1 MESKQS
7 RNEYLQC
14 IYKVQNYIEL
24 HINDSLSIE
33 ELADIAG
40 FSKYHFHRIFKG
52 IVDEPLSR
60 YVNRL
65 KLERATNLLTYR
77 PDMTITDI
85 AYHFG
90 FTDSAVFSRTFK
102 NYYGVSPSQY
112 RNDNSKNCKDVRGIP
127 QYNECKKVRGNVE
140 IVTAD
145 NINVAY
151 IRHIGTYEELTIA
164 FPEMI
169 EKLFH
174 YATKQNYHVFEDT
187 KVLTIYHDHHEF
199 TEDNHLRT
207 SLCITIPGES
217 AIETNDIGI
226 MVIPS
231 GKYAIGHFEIFQDE
245 YKRAWDFIY
254 GEWLPNSGYK
264 PRDSYPFEVYR
275 NDPKQHPKQHPKHKH
290 IVDIY
295 VPIEPF

>member
-1 MESKQS
+1 MENKQS
-7 RNEYLQC
+7 RNEYVRR
-14 IYKVQNYIEL
+14 IHTVQDYIESN
-24 HINDSLSIE
+24 INRSLSIE
-33 ELADIAG
+33 ELAEVAG
-40 FSKYHFHRIFKG
+40 FSKFHFHRIFKG

-77 PDMTITDI
+77 LDMTITDI

-112 RNDNSKNCKDVRGIP
+112 RNYNSKNCKDVRGIS

-145 NINVAY
+145 DINVAY

-174 YATKQNYHVFEDT
+174 YAAKQNYHVFDDT

-199 TEDNHLRT
+199 TEEYHLRT
-207 SLCITIPGES
+207 SLCVTISDES
-217 AIETNDIGI
+217 TVETNDVGI

-231 GKYAIGHFEIFQDE
+231 GKYAVGHFEICQDE
-245 YKRAWDFIY
+245 YKGAWDFLY

-264 PRDSYPFEVYR
+264 PRDLYPFEVYR
-275 NDPKQHPKQHPKHKH
+275 NDPKQHPENKH

>member
-1 MESKQS
+1 MENKQS
-7 RNEYLQC
+7 RNEYVRR
-14 IYKVQNYIEL
+14 IHKVQDYIESN
-24 HINDSLSIE
+24 IDSSLSIE
-33 ELADIAG
+33 ELADVAG

-77 PDMTITDI
+77 SDMTITDI

-112 RNDNSKNCKDVRGIP
+112 RNHNSKNCKDVRRTS

-140 IVTAD
+140 IVTVD
-145 NINVAY
+145 DINVAY
-151 IRHIGTYEELTIA
+151 IRHTGTYEELTIA
-164 FPEMI
+164 FPKMI

-174 YATKQNYHVFEDT
+174 YAVEQNYHVFEDT
-187 KVLTIYHDHHEF
+187 KVLTIYHDNHEF
-199 TEDNHLRT
+199 TEDYQLRT
-207 SLCITIPGES
+207 SLCITIPDES
-217 AIETNDIGI
+217 AVETSNIGI

-231 GKYAIGHFEIFQDE
+231 GSM
-245 YKRAWDFIY
+245 R
-254 GEWLPNSGYK
+254 
-264 PRDSYPFEVYR
+264 
-275 NDPKQHPKQHPKHKH
+275 
-290 IVDIY
+290 
-295 VPIEPF
+295 

>member
-7 RNEYLQC
+7 RNEYLRR
-14 IYKVQNYIEL
+14 IYKVQDYIEL
-24 HINDSLSIE
+24 HIDNPLSIE
-33 ELADIAG
+33 KLADVAG
-40 FSKYHFHRIFKG
+40 FSKFHFHRIFKG

-77 PDMTITDI
+77 LDMTITDI

-102 NYYGVSPSQY
+102 SHYGISPSQY
-112 RNDNSKNCKDVRGIP
+112 RNDNSKNCKDVSETS

-145 NINVAY
+145 TINVAY

-174 YATKQNYHVFEDT
+174 YAALHNYHVFEDT

-199 TEDNHLRT
+199 TEDYHLRT
-207 SLCITIPGES
+207 SLCVTISDES
-217 AIETNDIGI
+217 TVETNDGGI

-231 GKYAIGHFEIFQDE
+231 GKYAVGHFEIFQDE
-245 YKRAWDFIY
+245 YKGAWDFLY

-264 PRDSYPFEVYR
+264 PRDLYPFEVYK
-275 NDPKQHPKQHPKHKH
+275 NDPKQHPKHKH

>member
-7 RNEYLQC
+7 RNEYLRR
-14 IYKVQNYIEL
+14 IHKVQDYIESN
-24 HINDSLSIE
+24 IDSSLSIE
-33 ELADIAG
+33 KLADIAG
-40 FSKYHFHRIFKG
+40 FSKFHFHRIFKG

-77 PDMTITDI
+77 LDMTITDI

-145 NINVAY
+145 DINVAY
-151 IRHIGTYEELTIA
+151 IRHIGTYGELTIA
-164 FPEMI
+164 FPKMI
-169 EKLFH
+169 EKVFH
-174 YATKQNYHVFEDT
+174 YAAKQNYHVFDDT

-199 TEDNHLRT
+199 TEDYHLRT
-207 SLCITIPGES
+207 SLCITIPDAS
-217 AIETNDIGI
+217 AVETNDIGI
-226 MVIPS
+226 MIIPS
-231 GKYAIGHFEIFQDE
+231 GKYAVGHFEIFQDE
-245 YKRAWDFIY
+245 YKGAWDFIY
-254 GEWLPNSGYK
+254 GEWLQNSGYK
-264 PRDSYPFEVYR
+264 PRDLYPFEVYR
-275 NDPKQHPKQHPKHKH
+275 NDPKQHPKHKH
-290 IVDIY
+290 LVDIY

>member
-1 MESKQS
+1 MESSQS
-7 RNEYLQC
+7 RNEYLRRV
-14 IYKVQNYIEL
+14 YKVQDYIES

-33 ELADIAG
+33 DLANVAG
-40 FSKYHFHRIFKG
+40 FSKFHFHRIFKG
-52 IVDEPLSR
+52 MMDEPLSR

-65 KLERATNLLTYR
+65 KLERATHLLTYR
-77 PDMTITDI
+77 TDMTITDI
-85 AYHFG
+85 GYYFG

-102 NYYGVSPSQY
+102 SYYGVSPSHY
-112 RNDNSKNCKDVRGIP
+112 RNHNSKNCKDVSEDS
-127 QYNECKKVRGNVE
+127 QYNECKKVRGEVE

-145 NINVAY
+145 NVNVAY
-151 IRHIGTYEELTIA
+151 IRHVGTYKELAID
-164 FPEMI
+164 FSKMI

-174 YATKQNYHVFEDT
+174 YAAEQNYHVFEDT

-199 TEDNHLRT
+199 TEDYQLRT
-207 SLCITIPGES
+207 SLCITIPDES
-217 AIETNDIGI
+217 AVETSDIGI

-231 GKYAIGHFEIFQDE
+231 GKYAIGHFEIFQEE
-245 YKRAWDFIY
+245 YKGAWDFLY

-275 NDPKQHPKQHPKHKH
+275 NDPRQHPENKH

>member
-7 RNEYLQC
+7 RNEYLRR
-14 IYKVQNYIEL
+14 IHKVQDYIESN
-24 HINDSLSIE
+24 IDSSLSIE
-33 ELADIAG
+33 KLADIAG
-40 FSKYHFHRIFKG
+40 FSKFHFHRIFKG

-77 PDMTITDI
+77 LDMTITDI

-145 NINVAY
+145 DINVAY
-151 IRHIGTYEELTIA
+151 IRHIGTYGELTIA
-164 FPEMI
+164 FPKMI
-169 EKLFH
+169 EKVFH
-174 YATKQNYHVFEDT
+174 YAAKQNYHVFDDT

-199 TEDNHLRT
+199 TEEYHLRT
-207 SLCITIPGES
+207 SLCITIPDAS
-217 AIETNDIGI
+217 AVETNDIGI

-231 GKYAIGHFEIFQDE
+231 GKYAVGHFEIFQDE
-245 YKRAWDFIY
+245 YKGAWDFIY
-254 GEWLPNSGYK
+254 GEWLQNSGYK
-264 PRDSYPFEVYR
+264 PRDSYPFEMYK
-275 NDPKQHPKQHPKHKH
+275 NDPRRHPEKKH

>member
-1 MESKQS
+1 MENKQS
-7 RNEYLQC
+7 RNEYVRR
-14 IYKVQNYIEL
+14 IHTVQDYIESN
-24 HINDSLSIE
+24 IDSSLSIE
-33 ELADIAG
+33 ELADVAG
-40 FSKYHFHRIFKG
+40 FSKFHFHRIFKG

-65 KLERATNLLTYR
+65 KLERATHLLTYR
-77 PDMTITDI
+77 ADMTITDI

-112 RNDNSKNCKDVRGIP
+112 RNDNSKNCKDVSGTS

-145 NINVAY
+145 DINVAY
-151 IRHIGTYEELTIA
+151 IRHIGTYEELTRA
-164 FPEMI
+164 FPKMI

-174 YATKQNYHVFEDT
+174 YAAKQNYHVFEDT

-199 TEDNHLRT
+199 TEDYHLRT
-207 SLCITIPGES
+207 SLCVTISDES
-217 AIETNDIGI
+217 TVETNDVGI

-231 GKYAIGHFEIFQDE
+231 GKYAIGHFEIRQDE
-245 YKRAWDFIY
+245 YKGAWDFLY

-264 PRDSYPFEVYR
+264 PRDAYPFEMYK
-275 NDPKQHPKQHPKHKH
+275 NDPKQHPKHKH

>member
-7 RNEYLQC
+7 RNEYLRR
-14 IYKVQNYIEL
+14 IYKVQDYIES
-24 HINDSLSIE
+24 HIDDSLSIE
-33 ELADIAG
+33 ELADVAG
-40 FSKYHFHRIFKG
+40 FSKFHFHRIFKG

-65 KLERATNLLTYR
+65 KLERATHLLTYR
-77 PDMTITDI
+77 TDMTITDI

-90 FTDSAVFSRTFK
+90 FTDSAVFSRAFK
-102 NYYGVSPSQY
+102 SHYGISPSQY
-112 RNDNSKNCKDVRGIP
+112 RNDNSKNCKDESGTS

-140 IVTAD
+140 IVSSD
-145 NINVAY
+145 DIHVAY

-164 FPEMI
+164 FPKMI

-174 YATKQNYHVFEDT
+174 YAAEANYHVFEDT

-207 SLCITIPGES
+207 SLCITIPDGS
-217 AIETNDIGI
+217 VVETSDIGI

-231 GKYAIGHFEIFQDE
+231 GKYAVGHFEIFQDE
-245 YKRAWDFIY
+245 YKGAWDFLY
-254 GEWLPNSGYK
+254 GEWFPNSGYK
-264 PRDSYPFEVYR
+264 PRDAYPFEMYK
-275 NDPKQHPKQHPKHKH
+275 NDPRQHPENKH

>member
-7 RNEYLQC
+7 RNEYLRR
-14 IYKVQNYIEL
+14 IYKVQDYIESN
-24 HINDSLSIE
+24 INDSLSIE
-33 ELADIAG
+33 ELADVAG
-40 FSKYHFHRIFKG
+40 FSKFHFHRIFKG

-77 PDMTITDI
+77 LDMTITDI

-112 RNDNSKNCKDVRGIP
+112 RNDNSKNCKDVRRAS

-140 IVTAD
+140 IVTVD
-145 NINVAY
+145 DINVAY
-151 IRHIGTYEELTIA
+151 IRHIGTYKELTIA
-164 FPEMI
+164 FPKMI

-174 YATKQNYHVFEDT
+174 YAAEENYYVFENT

-207 SLCITIPGES
+207 SLCITIPDES
-217 AIETNDIGI
+217 AVETSDIGI

-231 GKYAIGHFEIFQDE
+231 GKYAVGHFEIFQDE
-245 YKRAWDFIY
+245 YKGAWDFLY

-264 PRDSYPFEVYR
+264 PRDSYPFEMYK
-275 NDPKQHPKQHPKHKH
+275 NDPRQHPENKH

>member
-1 MESKQS
+1 MESSQS
-7 RNEYLQC
+7 RNEYLRRV
-14 IYKVQNYIEL
+14 YKVQDYIES

-33 ELADIAG
+33 DLANVAG
-40 FSKYHFHRIFKG
+40 FSKFHFHRIFKG
-52 IVDEPLSR
+52 MMDEPLSR

-65 KLERATNLLTYR
+65 KLERATHLLTYR
-77 PDMTITDI
+77 TDMTITDI
-85 AYHFG
+85 AYYFG

-102 NYYGVSPSQY
+102 SQYGVSPSHY
-112 RNDNSKNCKDVRGIP
+112 RNHNSKNCKDVSEDS
-127 QYNECKKVRGNVE
+127 QYNKCKKVRGEVE

-145 NINVAY
+145 KVNVAY
-151 IRHIGTYEELTIA
+151 IRHVGTYKDLAID
-164 FPEMI
+164 FPKMI

-174 YATKQNYHVFEDT
+174 YALEKKYHVFEDT

-199 TEDNHLRT
+199 TEDYHLRT
-207 SLCITIPGES
+207 SLCITIPDEASVGTSE
-217 AIETNDIGI
+217 IGI
-226 MVIPS
+226 MVIHS
-231 GKYAIGHFEIFQDE
+231 GKYAVGHFEIFQDE
-245 YKRAWDFIY
+245 YKGAWDFLY

-275 NDPKQHPKQHPKHKH
+275 NDPRQHPENKH

>member
-7 RNEYLQC
+7 RNEYLRR
-14 IYKVQNYIEL
+14 IYKVQDYIES
-24 HINDSLSIE
+24 HIDDSLSIE
-33 ELADIAG
+33 ELADVAG
-40 FSKYHFHRIFKG
+40 FSKFHFHRIFKG
-52 IVDEPLSR
+52 IVEEPLSR

-77 PDMTITDI
+77 TDMTITHI

-112 RNDNSKNCKDVRGIP
+112 RNDNSKNCKDVGETS
-127 QYNECKKVRGNVE
+127 QYNGCKKVRGDIE
-140 IVTAD
+140 IVTAND
-145 NINVAY
+145 MNVAY

-164 FPEMI
+164 FPKMI
-169 EKLFH
+169 EKLFY
-174 YATKQNYHVFEDT
+174 YAAEENCHVFEDT

-207 SLCITIPGES
+207 SLCITIANES
-217 AIETNDIGI
+217 AVETSDIGI
-226 MVIPS
+226 MVIPF
-231 GKYAIGHFEIFQDE
+231 GKYAVGRFEIFQDE
-245 YKRAWDFIY
+245 YKGAWDFLY

-264 PRDSYPFEVYR
+264 PRDSYPFEMYK
-275 NDPKQHPKQHPKHKH
+275 NDPRQHPENKH

>member
-1 MESKQS
+1 MESSQS
-7 RNEYLQC
+7 RNEYLRR
-14 IYKVQNYIEL
+14 IYKVQDYIES
-24 HINDSLSIE
+24 HINDSPSVE
-33 ELADIAG
+33 ELANVAG
-40 FSKYHFHRIFKG
+40 FSKFHFHRIFKG

-65 KLERATNLLTYR
+65 KLERATHLLTYR
-77 PDMTITDI
+77 TDMTITDI

-102 NYYGVSPSQY
+102 SHYGVSPSYY
-112 RNDNSKNCKDVRGIP
+112 RNHNSKNCKDVRGTS

-151 IRHIGTYEELTIA
+151 IRHVGTYKDLAIA
-164 FPEMI
+164 FPKMI

-174 YATKQNYHVFEDT
+174 YASEQNYYVFEDT

-207 SLCITIPGES
+207 SLCITIPNGVEEGNS
-217 AIETNDIGI
+217 EIGL
-226 MVIPS
+226 MTIPS
-231 GKYAIGHFEIFQDE
+231 GEYAVGHFEISQDE
-245 YKRAWDFIY
+245 YKGAWNFLY

-275 NDPKQHPKQHPKHKH
+275 NDPGQHPENKHV
-290 IVDIY
+290 VDIY

>member
-1 MESKQS
+1 MENSQS
-7 RNEYLQC
+7 RNEYLRR
-14 IYKVQNYIEL
+14 IYKVQDYIESQ
-24 HINDSLSIE
+24 INDSLSIE
-33 ELADIAG
+33 ELADVAG

-52 IVDEPLSR
+52 MMNEPLSR

-65 KLERATNLLTYR
+65 KLERATHLLTYR

-102 NYYGVSPSQY
+102 NYYGVSPSNY
-112 RNDNSKNCKDVRGIP
+112 RNHNSKNCKDASGTS
-127 QYNECKKVRGNVE
+127 QYNECKKVRGEVE

-145 NINVAY
+145 NVNVAY
-151 IRHIGTYEELTIA
+151 IRHVGTYKELAIA
-164 FPEMI
+164 FPKMI

-174 YATKQNYHVFEDT
+174 YAAKQNYHVFEDT

-199 TEDNHLRT
+199 TEDYHLRT
-207 SLCITIPGES
+207 SLCITIPDEASVG
-217 AIETNDIGI
+217 TRDIGI

-231 GKYAIGHFEIFQDE
+231 GRYAVGHFEIRQDE
-245 YKRAWDFIY
+245 YKGAWDFLY

-264 PRDSYPFEVYR
+264 PRDSYPFELYK
-275 NDPKQHPKQHPKHKH
+275 NDPRQHPEKKH

>member
-1 MESKQS
+1 MENKQS
-7 RNEYLQC
+7 RYEYVRR
-14 IYKVQNYIEL
+14 IHKVQDYIESN
-24 HINDSLSIE
+24 IDSSLSIE
-33 ELADIAG
+33 ELADVAG

-77 PDMTITDI
+77 SDMTITDI

-112 RNDNSKNCKDVRGIP
+112 RNYNSKNCKDVRRTS

-140 IVTAD
+140 IVTVD
-145 NINVAY
+145 DINVAY
-151 IRHIGTYEELTIA
+151 IRHTGTYEELTIA
-164 FPEMI
+164 FPKMI

-187 KVLTIYHDHHEF
+187 KVLTIYHDNHEF
-199 TEDNHLRT
+199 TEDYQLRT
-207 SLCITIPGES
+207 SLCITIPDES
-217 AIETNDIGI
+217 AVETSNIGI

-231 GKYAIGHFEIFQDE
+231 GKYAVSHFEIQQDE
-245 YKRAWDFIY
+245 YKRAWDFLY

-264 PRDSYPFEVYR
+264 PRDAYPFEMYK
-275 NDPKQHPKQHPKHKH
+275 NDPRQHPENKH

>member
-77 PDMTITDI
+77 SDMTITDI

-112 RNDNSKNCKDVRGIP
+112 RNDNSKNCKDVRRTS
-127 QYNECKKVRGNVE
+127 QYNECKKVRGM
-140 IVTAD
+140 
-145 NINVAY
+145 
-151 IRHIGTYEELTIA
+151 L
-164 FPEMI
+164 
-169 EKLFH
+169 KL
-174 YATKQNYHVFEDT
+174 
-187 KVLTIYHDHHEF
+187 
-199 TEDNHLRT
+199 
-207 SLCITIPGES
+207 
-217 AIETNDIGI
+217 
-226 MVIPS
+226 
-231 GKYAIGHFEIFQDE
+231 
-245 YKRAWDFIY
+245 
-254 GEWLPNSGYK
+254 
-264 PRDSYPFEVYR
+264 
-275 NDPKQHPKQHPKHKH
+275 
-290 IVDIY
+290 
-295 VPIEPF
+295 

>member
-7 RNEYLQC
+7 RNEYLQR
-14 IYKVQNYIEL
+14 IYKVQDYIESN
-24 HINDSLSIE
+24 INDSLSIE
-33 ELADIAG
+33 ELADVAG
-40 FSKYHFHRIFKG
+40 FSKFHFHRIFKG
-52 IVDEPLSR
+52 IVNESLSR

-65 KLERATNLLTYR
+65 KLERATHLLTYR
-77 PDMTITDI
+77 TDMTITDI

-112 RNDNSKNCKDVRGIP
+112 RNDNSKNCKDVRRTS

-145 NINVAY
+145 DINVAY
-151 IRHIGTYEELTIA
+151 IRHIGTYGELTIA
-164 FPEMI
+164 FPKMI

-174 YATKQNYHVFEDT
+174 YAAKQNYHVFDDI

-199 TEDNHLRT
+199 TEDYHLRT
-207 SLCITIPGES
+207 SLCITIPEAS

-231 GKYAIGHFEIFQDE
+231 GKYVVGHFLIFKMNIKEHGISYTVNGCQIADINRE
-245 YKRAWDFIY
+245 TRILLKYIEMIQSSTRKINIY
-254 GEWLPNSGYK
+254 L
-264 PRDSYPFEVYR
+264 
-275 NDPKQHPKQHPKHKH
+275 
-290 IVDIY
+290 IY
-295 VPIEPF
+295 MYLSNLF

>member
-1 MESKQS
+1 
-7 RNEYLQC
+7 
-14 IYKVQNYIEL
+14 
-24 HINDSLSIE
+24 
-33 ELADIAG
+33 
-40 FSKYHFHRIFKG
+40 

-77 PDMTITDI
+77 TDMTITHI

-102 NYYGVSPSQY
+102 SHYGISPSQY

-145 NINVAY
+145 DIHVAY

-164 FPEMI
+164 FPKMI

-174 YATKQNYHVFEDT
+174 YAAKENCHVFEDT

-199 TEDNHLRT
+199 TEENHLRT
-207 SLCITIPGES
+207 SLCIKIPEGS
-217 AIETNDIGI
+217 PVETSDIGI

-231 GKYAIGHFEIFQDE
+231 GKYAVGHFEIFQDE
-245 YKRAWDFIY
+245 YKGAWDFLY

-264 PRDSYPFEVYR
+264 PRDSYPFEMYK
-275 NDPKQHPKQHPKHKH
+275 NDPRRHPENKH

>member
-1 MESKQS
+1 
-7 RNEYLQC
+7 
-14 IYKVQNYIEL
+14 
-24 HINDSLSIE
+24 
-33 ELADIAG
+33 
-40 FSKYHFHRIFKG
+40 
-52 IVDEPLSR
+52 
-60 YVNRL
+60 
-65 KLERATNLLTYR
+65 
-77 PDMTITDI
+77 
-85 AYHFG
+85 
-90 FTDSAVFSRTFK
+90 
-102 NYYGVSPSQY
+102 
-112 RNDNSKNCKDVRGIP
+112 
-127 QYNECKKVRGNVE
+127 
-140 IVTAD
+140 
-145 NINVAY
+145 
-151 IRHIGTYEELTIA
+151 
-164 FPEMI
+164 MI
-169 EKLFH
+169 EKLFQ

-231 GKYAIGHFEIFQDE
+231 GKYAVGHFEIFQDE

-275 NDPKQHPKQHPKHKH
+275 NDPKQHPKHKH

-295 VPIEPF
+295 VPIEPFNYRLKGKE

>member
-7 RNEYLQC
+7 RNEYLRR
-14 IYKVQNYIEL
+14 IYKVQDYIES
-24 HINDSLSIE
+24 HIDDPLSIE
-33 ELADIAG
+33 ELAEVAG
-40 FSKYHFHRIFKG
+40 FSKFHFHRIFKG

-65 KLERATNLLTYR
+65 KLERATHLLTYR
-77 PDMTITDI
+77 TDMTITDI

-102 NYYGVSPSQY
+102 SHYGISPSQY
-112 RNDNSKNCKDVRGIP
+112 RNDNSKNCKDVSGTS

-140 IVTAD
+140 IVSAD
-145 NINVAY
+145 DINVAY

-164 FPEMI
+164 FPKMI

-174 YATKQNYHVFEDT
+174 YAAEENCHVFEDT

-207 SLCITIPGES
+207 SLCITIPNES
-217 AIETNDIGI
+217 AVETNDIGI

-231 GKYAIGHFEIFQDE
+231 GRYAVGHFEISQDK
-245 YKRAWDFIY
+245 YKGAWDFLY

-264 PRDSYPFEVYR
+264 PRDLYPFEMYK
-275 NDPKQHPKQHPKHKH
+275 NDPRQHPENKH

>member
-7 RNEYLQC
+7 RNEYLRR
-14 IYKVQNYIEL
+14 IYKVQDYIES
-24 HINDSLSIE
+24 HVNDSLSIE
-33 ELADIAG
+33 ELADVAG
-40 FSKYHFHRIFKG
+40 FSKFHFHRIFKG
-52 IVDEPLSR
+52 IVDESLSR

-65 KLERATNLLTYR
+65 KLERATHLLTYR
-77 PDMTITDI
+77 TDMTITNI

-112 RNDNSKNCKDVRGIP
+112 RNDNSKNCKDVRKSS

-145 NINVAY
+145 DIQVAY

-164 FPEMI
+164 FPKMI

-174 YATKQNYHVFEDT
+174 YAAKEKCHVFEDT
-187 KVLTIYHDHHEF
+187 KVLTISHDHHEF
-199 TEDNHLRT
+199 TEENHLRT
-207 SLCITIPGES
+207 SLCITIPNES
-217 AIETNDIGI
+217 AVETNDIGI

-231 GKYAIGHFEIFQDE
+231 GKYAVGHFEIFQDE
-245 YKRAWDFIY
+245 YKGAWDFLY

-264 PRDSYPFEVYR
+264 PRDSYPFEMYK
-275 NDPKQHPKQHPKHKH
+275 NDPRQHPENRH
-290 IVDIY
+290 IVDIF

>member
-7 RNEYLQC
+7 RNEYLRR
-14 IYKVQNYIEL
+14 IYKVQDYIES

-40 FSKYHFHRIFKG
+40 FSKFHFHRIFKG

-77 PDMTITDI
+77 TDMTITHI

-102 NYYGVSPSQY
+102 SHYGISPSQY

-145 NINVAY
+145 DIHVAY

-164 FPEMI
+164 FPKMI

-174 YATKQNYHVFEDT
+174 YAAKENCHVFEDT

-199 TEDNHLRT
+199 TEENHLRT
-207 SLCITIPGES
+207 SLCIKIPEGS
-217 AIETNDIGI
+217 PVETSDIGI

-231 GKYAIGHFEIFQDE
+231 GNYAVGHFEIFQDE
-245 YKRAWDFIY
+245 YKGAWDFLY

-264 PRDSYPFEVYR
+264 PRDSYPFEMYK
-275 NDPKQHPKQHPKHKH
+275 NDPRRHPENKH

>member
-1 MESKQS
+1 MENKQS
-7 RNEYLQC
+7 RNEYVRR
-14 IYKVQNYIEL
+14 IHTVQDYIESN
-24 HINDSLSIE
+24 IDSSLSIE
-33 ELADIAG
+33 ELADVAG
-40 FSKYHFHRIFKG
+40 FSKFHFHRIFKG

-112 RNDNSKNCKDVRGIP
+112 RNDNSKNCKDVRRTS

-145 NINVAY
+145 DINVAY
-151 IRHIGTYEELTIA
+151 IRHIGTYEELTVA
-164 FPEMI
+164 FPKMI

-174 YATKQNYHVFEDT
+174 YAALQNYHVFEDT

-199 TEDNHLRT
+199 TEDYH
-207 SLCITIPGES
+207 
-217 AIETNDIGI
+217 
-226 MVIPS
+226 
-231 GKYAIGHFEIFQDE
+231 
-245 YKRAWDFIY
+245 
-254 GEWLPNSGYK
+254 
-264 PRDSYPFEVYR
+264 
-275 NDPKQHPKQHPKHKH
+275 
-290 IVDIY
+290 
-295 VPIEPF
+295 